1 MKTKDKKKIIFNIRI
16 NQDLKEKIEILS
28 QIKQKNKTKLIEDFI
43 NEEFEKVQNEVIK
56 TDKKILLRSS
66 NES

>member
-1 MKTKDKKKIIFNIRI
+1 MKKDKKKIIFNIRI

>member
-43 NEEFEKVQNEVIK
+43 NEEFEKVQIEAIK

-66 NES
+66 NEN

>member
-1 MKTKDKKKIIFNIRI
+1 MKKDKKKIIFNIRI

-43 NEEFEKVQNEVIK
+43 NEEFEKVQIEVIK

-66 NES
+66 NEN